1 MVASTSM
8 KTPASLNLSA
18 APAAL
23 LPEKETTAIRT
34 NFHSHTTRCNHATG
48 RDEEYVQAAIAAG
61 YRQLGISD
69 HSPFPDHEG
78 QVSGMRM
85 HVTEFPDYLRSCQS
99 LRENYAGEIEVFIG
113 LEAEYYKPYH
123 PWLLDLVQT
132 HQLDYLILGSHYDDP
147 IEDVYFGAIKSPR
160 LLRRYTDHTIAGM
173 RTGHFCALA
182 HPELFMIGY
191 PRFDAD
197 CKAASRDI
205 IQAAIQLN
213 LPLEYNL
220 AGLYPQSWRTGPGY
234 PTPGFWEIAAQEGA
248 TAIIGL
254 DAHDPARYAD
264 TEVYDNAVQHLKDL
278 GIKRIDSLVPCQ
290 QKQQAG

>member
-1 MVASTSM
+1 M

-220 AGLYPQSWRTGPGY
+220 AGLYPTPPRASGKLPPRRAPPPSSAWTPTTPPAMPTQGSMTMPCSTSRT
-234 PTPGFWEIAAQEGA
+234 WASSAS
-248 TAIIGL
+248 TAWC
-254 DAHDPARYAD
+254 PAGRNSRRAN
-264 TEVYDNAVQHLKDL
+264 TGRMN
-278 GIKRIDSLVPCQ
+278 
-290 QKQQAG
+290 